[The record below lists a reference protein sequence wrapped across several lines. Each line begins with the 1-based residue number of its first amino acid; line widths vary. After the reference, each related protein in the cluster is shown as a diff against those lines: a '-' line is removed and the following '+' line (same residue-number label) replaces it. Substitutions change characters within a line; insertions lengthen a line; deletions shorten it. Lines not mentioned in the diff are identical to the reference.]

1 MPQTRFKKI
10 PGFMAATWLSA
21 VLLALCIL
29 PASADTVG
37 ARLAPLPLHQQECAS
52 CHLAFPPGLLPAAS
66 WQHLMGT
73 LSKHFGT
80 DASLDEA
87 SLRELSAWLKA
98 NAGTYKRVNEAP
110 PEDRI
115 TKSTWFLRKHR
126 ADEVPP
132 NVWKRAAV
140 GSPANCAACHNAAA
154 QGNFNEHDV
163 RIPS

>member
-1 MPQTRFKKI
+1 MPR
-10 PGFMAATWLSA
+10 AWWLSVA
-21 VLLALCIL
+21 LLAVCAV
-29 PASADTVG
+29 PARADSAG
-37 ARLAPLPLHQQECAS
+37 SRAAQLPLYQQECAS

-87 SLRELSAWLKA
+87 SLRELSGWLKI
-98 NAGTYKRVNEAP
+98 NAGAGKRVSEVP

-115 TKSTWFLRKHR
+115 TKSAWFLRKHR

-132 NVWKRAAV
+132 NVWKRASV
-140 GSPANCAACHNAAA
+140 GSPSNCAACHRGAAA
-154 QGNFNEHDV
+154 GNFNEHEV
-163 RIPS
+163 QIPR